1 MFAKIL
7 IKPDGTEEAIER
19 KLTLEEAQELVGGYI
34 EPVRIHDNALC
45 LIVNEEGALFSL
57 PLNKKATQLVHPHIL
72 HSGIRGNAI
81 VVTRS
86 SM

>member
-1 MFAKIL
+1 MFAKTL
-7 IKPDGTEEAIER
+7 IKSDGTEETIER
-19 KLTLEEAQELVGGYI
+19 KITLEEAQELVGGYI
-34 EPVRIHDNALC
+34 EAVRMTDKKLS
-45 LIVNEEGALFSL
+45 LIVNEEGMLFGL
-57 PLNKKATQLVHPHIL
+57 PVNRNATRLVHPNIL